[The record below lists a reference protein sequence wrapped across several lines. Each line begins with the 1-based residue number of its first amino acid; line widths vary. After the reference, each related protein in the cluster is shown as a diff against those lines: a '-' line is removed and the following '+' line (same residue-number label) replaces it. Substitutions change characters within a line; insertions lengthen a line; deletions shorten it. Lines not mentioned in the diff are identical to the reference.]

1 MAKVIRLNTTSI
13 GGDIE
18 NVDIYHTTI
27 TGSNLI
33 SASVSSSLLTG
44 SGITFV
50 VEDNVNTFWA
60 YVSGGL
66 CAETTS
72 SITASTYSPNTRYF
86 TVYTSGSDE
95 GGSVEMI
102 YPSTIAATT
111 SSFTSSVNFIDF
123 AYATIQANE
132 VTYPN
137 DQFQGWYYSN
147 DRASAFSV
155 SPTLTLTNS
164 TFTGS
169 DVIYAYFKDEAA
181 EGEEGGGAASATIT
195 SLAFSDSTITNASQ
209 TINFVVAGTVNGQY
223 TLTGATGATAPSGTH
238 TIPAGGTNTHSI
250 TISANGTG
258 ESARSPRV
266 TVATVSSTT
275 TTTFSPVSLQVYD
288 TVSQAEGPAAAAPTY
303 YHTLNYSVAGGSIHT
318 GTSYFNT
325 ANPTPVTSNAYPLTA
340 GATWYSHYVYFLPPN
355 GQEFTSAND
364 VSISLPSWAV
374 AGTPYLGTSTTDY
387 FSYIRVQ
394 ISWTGQSS
402 IQTGTLSATCS
413 TSTVTTT
420 APNGSKMS
428 INHSDFGGS
437 FTPSSWLSGT
447 LLTGLTSTTV
457 TQNLTVTDGYPDNP
471 SAVVTSITSANGSS
485 TFGDDLVSPNSI
497 SGLPASV
504 GDVVT
509 IVSNITAPAAQRL
522 SRVITST
529 GHALVYAA
537 HD

>member
-66 CAETTS
+66 CAATTS

-86 TVYTSGSDE
+86 TIYTSGSDE

-181 EGEEGGGAASATIT
+181 EGEGAASATIT

-275 TTTFSPVSLQVYD
+275 TTTFSPVSLQAYD

-420 APNGSKMS
+420 APNGSKIS
-428 INHSDFGGS
+428 IGISDFSGGFS
-437 FTPSSWLSGT
+437 TLSWLSGT

-457 TQNLTVTDGYPDNP
+457 TQNLTVTDGYPDDP
-471 SAVVTSITSANGSS
+471 SAEVTSITSAQGLTS
-485 TFGDDLVSPNSI
+485 FGGDIITPNSI

-504 GDVVT
+504 GDVIT
-509 IVSNITAPAAQRL
+509 IVSNITAPSVQRL

-529 GHALVYAA
+529 GKALSYSA